1 MKNLRT
7 CAEHLDQKIDSL
19 SSTVLAS
26 MATALG
32 MKAARNKRARGAT
45 NAEDAEDVTRKKI
58 KKALLGNTYGS
69 ALDEA
74 RKWS

>member
-7 CAEHLDQKIDSL
+7 CAEHLDQQIDSL

-32 MKAARNKRARGAT
+32 IKAARNKRAT